1 MARRRPG
8 KERRSARS
16 HRVAAGL
23 LCLLTAVGPAVA
35 KTWTLA
41 PGDTLVE
48 AMARAESGDTL
59 RLAPGDH
66 QGPIVIDK
74 PLTLLGEPGTR
85 ILGPGS
91 GSVITI
97 DAPDTT
103 LRGLTVTGSGLSLE
117 SEDSGVFVTKAGDR
131 ALIEDNRL
139 DDNLIGVF
147 LKGPEAAVVRGN
159 RIVGRE
165 DLRVNERG
173 NGVQLWNTPGSI
185 VEDNAFRL
193 GRDGIFVTTS
203 KRNVFRGNV
212 FRELRF
218 AVHYMYT
225 HDSLVADNL
234 SVGNHVG
241 YALMFSDRLEVTGNR
256 SHGDRDRGLL
266 LNYANKSLIAGNVVR
281 DGPEKCVF
289 IYNANRNRL
298 LRKRFEGCA
307 IGVHFTAG
315 SERNTIAEN
324 AFVGSRSQVKYVGS
338 KHIEWSLEGRGNYWS
353 DNTAFDLDADGIADR
368 PYRPNDLV
376 DQIVWRHPLAKLL
389 LSSPAVHL
397 LAWAQA
403 EFPSLQPGGVVD
415 SAPLMAPPPIAA
427 QAGDG

>member
-1 MARRRPG
+1 MATIRPAM
-8 KERRSARS
+8 ERHPARLLLA
-16 HRVAAGL
+16 VAGL
-23 LCLLTAVGPAVA
+23 LSFFTAVGPAMA

-41 PGDTLVE
+41 SGDSLVK

-66 QGPIVIDK
+66 PGPIVIDK
-74 PLTLLGEPGTR
+74 PLTLLGESGAR
-85 ILGPGS
+85 IVGSGS
-91 GSVITI
+91 GSVVTI

-103 LRGLTVTGSGLSLE
+103 LRGLTITGSGLSLE

-131 ALIEDNRL
+131 ALIEGNRL

-185 VEDNAFRL
+185 VEENAFRL

-298 LRKRFEGCA
+298 LRNRFEGCA

-324 AFVGSRSQVKYVGS
+324 AFIGSRSQVKYVGS

-415 SAPLMAPPPIAA
+415 SAPLMAPPPIETL
-427 QAGDG
+427 AGDG